1 MSRRGTVRRKFSLL
15 PYLMLLP
22 ATLVILSVTA
32 YPFIYSLSMSFFDF
46 SFLKQGMKFIG
57 FKNYRDIISKGE
69 FLSVLGFTFRWTV
82 INVVFMTLL
91 GFAVALIIR
100 KKFIG
105 KGFLKATMLI
115 PWVLPQVV
123 TGYIFSLMLSTD
135 YGVVNKSATEYS
147 LMEYNPLLSE
157 EALLTE
163 KADNKKKQF
172 LASCEIFDCK
182 NSDFDEML
190 PIQKAYELEEV
201 VIDRDDFNEQNC
213 RILLRRNIQSGLVF
227 GVRHNSKVIA
237 KASINAEGENCIQI
251 GGIYTAEAFRNRGI
265 ATYLV
270 RRLSNRL
277 KNNGKNVVL
286 FVKINNATAI
296 NVYNNCGYTT
306 FNDYK
311 IIYY

>member
-1 MSRRGTVRRKFSLL
+1 
-15 PYLMLLP
+15 MLLP

-135 YGVVNKSATEYS
+135 YGVVNKSMQAVGLLPDGFSWFAKPLPATCAVLMANIWRGMPFIALMVYARMQTVPSS
-147 LMEYNPLLSE
+147 LLEAAAIDGAGEFQQLRYIILPHISQVLVTCMMLTFLWSFNAFDIIKVMTDGGPLKSTNTL
-157 EALLTE
+157 ALLLNRE
-163 KADNKKKQF
+163 AF
-172 LASCEIFDCK
+172 SYLEISRACT
-182 NSDFDEML
+182 M
-190 PIQKAYELEEV
+190 A
-201 VIDRDDFNEQNC
+201 VIMMVILIAFAGLLM
-213 RILLRRNIQSGLVF
+213 LLRG
-227 GVRHNSKVIA
+227 VIA
-237 KASINAEGENCIQI
+237 AIRNGREAE
-251 GGIYTAEAFRNRGI
+251 
-265 ATYLV
+265 
-270 RRLSNRL
+270 
-277 KNNGKNVVL
+277 
-286 FVKINNATAI
+286 
-296 NVYNNCGYTT
+296 
-306 FNDYK
+306 
-311 IIYY
+311 